1 MLKISELVTLAVLTV
16 PVMAVEPLRLDT
28 DNIKWEMTRY
38 SSIVT
43 RDGKRYIQVR
53 VPRDARDLDNQN
65 CAFFDVDLG
74 PFSGYDLEFSV
85 KVRGRNISEP
95 GQGHA
100 LLP

>member
-43 RDGKRYIQVR
+43 RDGKR
-53 VPRDARDLDNQN
+53 
-65 CAFFDVDLG
+65 
-74 PFSGYDLEFSV
+74 
-85 KVRGRNISEP
+85 
-95 GQGHA
+95 
-100 LLP
+100 